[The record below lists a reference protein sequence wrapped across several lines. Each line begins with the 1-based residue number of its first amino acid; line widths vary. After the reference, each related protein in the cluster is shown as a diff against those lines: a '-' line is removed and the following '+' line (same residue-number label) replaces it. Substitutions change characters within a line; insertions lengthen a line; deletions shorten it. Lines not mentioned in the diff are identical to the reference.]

1 MKPTNLGE
9 QELQV
14 LRFVTDN
21 APVTVRETVARW
33 GEPRGLARTT
43 ILTVMERLRKK
54 GFLTR
59 RPAPGGAFAYLPAQN
74 KTDLLQSLVHD
85 FVEKTLGGSLTPF
98 VAYLADA
105 KNLSDAELAELRHLV
120 ASLEN
125 LSETAQE
132 TDTRGKML
140 RRPALPGNG
149 QARRKQ
155 R

>member
-1 MKPTNLGE
+1 MKQNPLGD

-21 APVTVRETVARW
+21 APITVREVVERF

-54 GFLTR
+54 NYLTR
-59 RPAPGGAFAYLPAQN
+59 RSQDGAFAYSPALAKN
-74 KTDLLQSLVHD
+74 ELMHNLVEN

-105 KNLSDAELAELRHLV
+105 KGLSEAQIAELRKLV
-120 ASLEN
+120 
-125 LSETAQE
+125 SEMEPSDSGT
-132 TDTRGKML
+132 
-140 RRPALPGNG
+140 P
-149 QARRKQ
+149 
-155 R
+155 